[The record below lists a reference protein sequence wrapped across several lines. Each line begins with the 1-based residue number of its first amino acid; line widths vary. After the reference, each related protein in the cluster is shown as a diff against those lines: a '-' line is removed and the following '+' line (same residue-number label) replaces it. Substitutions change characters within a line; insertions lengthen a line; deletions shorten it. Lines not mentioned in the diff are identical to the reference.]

1 MSTAFIQPT
10 AKSLLKL
17 TLVTAG
23 TVAVS
28 FTTPEVARAAV
39 LSFEARG
46 LDSGINSAF
55 DRNNFFGVAFH
66 SAPVGTFVESVTFDL
81 SPDRNAFFDITP
93 GLFSPGGV
101 GFDFKVGS
109 ASGLSV
115 SEITRFVSPDN
126 KKLTLTFAG
135 GAFTPGDSFRFGI
148 DTDGV
153 GPSFLGLDFLDPG
166 VDFGLASTLVSAVLS
181 NGTSGATTF
190 EPVSFI
196 FPSQSVA
203 VLDIDDPEVVAEP
216 TSVVGLLALAAVG
229 ASSTFARK
237 KKGNLR

>member
-1 MSTAFIQPT
+1 MSTASLQFT

-17 TLVTAG
+17 TLVTAA
-23 TVAVS
+23 TVAVN
-28 FTTPEVARAAV
+28 FATPEVARGAV

-46 LDSGINSAF
+46 LDSGLNSAF
-55 DRNNFFGVAFH
+55 ERNNFFGVTFN

-81 SPDRNAFFDITP
+81 SPDSNAFFDITP
-93 GLFSPGGV
+93 GFLSPGSF
-101 GFDFKVGS
+101 GFDFEVGS

-115 SEITRFVSPDN
+115 SEITRSVSPDN

-135 GAFTPGDSFRFGI
+135 GAFSVGDSFRFGI
-148 DTDGV
+148 DTDRV
-153 GPSFLGLDFLDPG
+153 GSSFLGLDLFDPG
-166 VDFGLASTLVSAVLS
+166 VDFGLAGTLVSAVLS

-237 KKGNLR
+237 KKGNFR